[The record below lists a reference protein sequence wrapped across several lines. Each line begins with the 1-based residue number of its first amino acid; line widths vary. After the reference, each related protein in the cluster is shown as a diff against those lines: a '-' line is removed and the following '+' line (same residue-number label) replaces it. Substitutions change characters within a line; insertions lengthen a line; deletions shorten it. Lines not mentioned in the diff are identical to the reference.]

1 MPCFVCVVVAT
12 QRLSIAE
19 LAQLPAVLA
28 GDDSQVAFVKAAND
42 AGGVDSDGSSS
53 SSDSSDSTSDD
64 SDSGGSD
71 HDAGNG
77 AQRSTG
83 GENGTSTNDSAIA
96 GANEVAGAEVE
107 TVHLA
112 KRARKHRRRRHKG
125 RTVQVDAFGAV
136 LPDAAH
142 TRDPAL
148 AAMAALMSPHEDG
161 ADGAGGAGNSGR
173 SGGNGTAAAGART
186 AVASAQV
193 PLITECDTGSD
204 SEDDNGDAAANA
216 V

>member
-1 MPCFVCVVVAT
+1 MAT

-28 GDDSQVAFVKAAND
+28 GDDSQVALVKAAND
-42 AGGVDSDGSSS
+42 DGGDVDSDGSSS
-53 SSDSSDSTSDD
+53 SSDSSDGTSDD
-64 SDSGGSD
+64 SDGSDGSD
-71 HDAGNG
+71 HDADSG

-83 GENGTSTNDSAIA
+83 GEGGASTSDSAIA